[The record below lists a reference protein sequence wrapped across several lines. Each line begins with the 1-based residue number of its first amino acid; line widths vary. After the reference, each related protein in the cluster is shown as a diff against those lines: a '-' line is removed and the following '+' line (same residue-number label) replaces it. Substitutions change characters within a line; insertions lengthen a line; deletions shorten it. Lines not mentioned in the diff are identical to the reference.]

1 MNTKAPG
8 HNKEM
13 QLKQWFETFKSGK
26 GMDAAYILES
36 IWQGSVA
43 LSVTSVKVI
52 VERRL
57 FMNKL
62 MKLTVFSESHI
73 NMLLF
78 AM

>member
-1 MNTKAPG
+1 
-8 HNKEM
+8 
-13 QLKQWFETFKSGK
+13 
-26 GMDAAYILES
+26 MDAAYILES

-43 LSVTSVKVI
+43 LSVTSLKVT
-52 VERRL
+52 VERKL